1 MVNQFSLYFMQ
12 SFSVLLSLY
21 HKESALFLHQSLE
34 SVFAQTLLPT
44 EVILVEDGPLS
55 EELHAVVKE
64 FMDRYLELKV
74 IPLVENQGLGKA
86 LNEGLKHCSYDI
98 VARMDTDDVAKPDRF
113 EKQLAIFQE
122 HPEVDVVGAWIDE
135 FEGAVSNVL
144 SVRNVPKD
152 QEDIL
157 RFAKGRCPVNHPVV
171 MFRKSAVLKAGGYKH
186 FPLFEDYYLWVRM
199 LMNGA
204 RFYNIQESL
213 LFFRFSP
220 DMFRRRGGWRYAVT
234 EVRLQTLFYKMGF
247 IGFFSLLKNV
257 CIRLVTRLLPNGL
270 RSLLY
275 KRLIR
280 G

>member
-1 MVNQFSLYFMQ
+1 M
-12 SFSVLLSLY
+12 FSVLLSLY
-21 HKESALFLHQSLE
+21 IKEQPSYLRQSFNSLFSQR
-34 SVFAQTLLPT
+34 FLPS
-44 EVILVEDGPLS
+44 EIILVKDGMLTP
-55 EELHAVVKE
+55 ELDAVVSNYVQ
-64 FMDRYLELKV
+64 RYPILKV
-74 IPLVENQGLGKA
+74 VALKENQGLGKA
-86 LNEGLKHCSYDI
+86 LNEGLKHCSYDL
-98 VARMDTDDVAKPDRF
+98 VARMDTDDIAKPDRF
-113 EKQLAIFQE
+113 EKQLAIFRE
-122 HPEVDVVGAWIDE
+122 HPEIDVVGAWIDE
-135 FEGAVSNVL
+135 FEGEVSNVL
-144 SVRNVPKD
+144 SMRKVPE
-152 QEDIL
+152 QHENIL